1 MNHIITAVIVL
12 VVIMI
17 GVFIWQPTERV
28 ELQAPLFDN
37 LGDHHFPII
46 TKVKLAQRFFDQG
59 LILTYG
65 FNHEEASRSFKEAAR
80 LDPKCAMCY
89 WGAAYVLGPN
99 INLPMDPGLGFDAYT
114 LAQEALQLAPTASK
128 REQAY
133 IEALA
138 KRYAPAAPADR
149 SSLDLD
155 YANAMREV
163 SQQFPDDMDAA
174 TLFAEALM
182 DLTPWAYWTTDGQ
195 PTTYSS
201 EIVST
206 LESVLQR
213 APNHPGANHFYI
225 HAVEASLDPGRA
237 VPSAERLPSLVPGA
251 GHLVH
256 MPAHTYWRVGRYH
269 DAAVAN
275 EHAIHAD
282 EAYMPDR
289 RTTPGFYP
297 TAYYPHNIHF
307 LFHAAAMEG
316 NSQVALQAADKLV
329 DEIPQSNYA
338 AFPMLEDFKPMPLFA
353 MVRFGK
359 WDDILRQPK
368 PDAKYQYTTGIWR
381 YARGLALVRLGQ
393 LDEAAAELSQMES
406 IAALPEMEA
415 LILSSF
421 NPAATMLKIGAL
433 TLSAELAG
441 ANGQSDEMIN
451 RLQEAVA
458 LQDTLPYIEPP
469 AWYYPVRQ
477 TLGAALLKLGRAP
490 EAEAVYRE
498 DLRQYPEN
506 GWSLFGLWQSLEAQ
520 GASEAAQVQARFEAA
535 WAHADVTL
543 TASQF

>member
-1 MNHIITAVIVL
+1 MNQIITAVIVM

-37 LGDHHFPII
+37 LGDHHFSI
-46 TKVKLAQRFFDQG
+46 TSKVKLAQRFFDQG
-59 LILTYG
+59 LTLAYG
-65 FNHEEASRSFKEAAR
+65 FNHEEAYRSFKEAIR

-99 INLPMDPGLGFDAYT
+99 INLPMDPGLGFEAYT
-114 LAQEALQLAPTASK
+114 LAQEALQLASNTSK
-128 REQAY
+128 RERSY

-138 KRYAPAAPADR
+138 KRYAPAAPRDR
-149 SSLDLD
+149 SGLDLD

-182 DLTPWAYWTTDGQ
+182 DLTPWNYWTPDGQ
-195 PTTYSS
+195 PTTYAS

-206 LESVLQR
+206 LESVLKR

-237 VPSAERLPSLVPGA
+237 IPSAERLPSLVPGA

-275 EHAIHAD
+275 EHAIHTD
-282 EAYMPDR
+282 ETYMPDR
-289 RTTPGFYP
+289 GTVTGFYP
-297 TAYYPHNIHF
+297 IAYYPHNIHF

-316 NSQVALQAADKLV
+316 DSQEALQAARKLV
-329 DEIPQSNYA
+329 AEIPEARYQD
-338 AFPMLEDFKPMPLFA
+338 FPMLEDFKPMPLFA
-353 MVRFGK
+353 MARFGK
-359 WDDILRQPK
+359 WDDILREPK
-368 PDAKYQYTTGIWR
+368 PEAKYQYTTGVWH
-381 YARGLALVRLGQ
+381 YTRGMALVRLGQ
-393 LDEAAAELSQMES
+393 LDEAAAEQAQLEA
-406 IAALPEMEA
+406 IAGQPEMES

-441 ANGQSDEMIN
+441 ASGQSDEMIAK
-451 RLQEAVA
+451 LKEAVA

-477 TLGAALLKLGRAP
+477 TLGAALLELGRLP

-520 GASEAAQVQARFEAA
+520 GASEASQVQTRFEAA
-535 WAHADVTL
+535 WTHADVML